1 MGWMLPDGTGADAS
15 GGAAALLLCGTSL
28 SNTVMTRGWPLAMG
42 IGVGSAEL
50 PMLIVAPLGA
60 LLSG

>member
-15 GGAAALLLCGTSL
+15 GGAAALLLCL